1 VLEDA
6 VADVQMIER
15 SISGKTLSALHVRL
29 ALRSCMK
36 ELRSVAAAAAA
47 SSEIDSAARESDLAG

>member
-15 SISGKTLSALHVRL
+15 SISGKNLSALHVRL
-29 ALRSCMK
+29 ALRSCLK
-36 ELRSVAAAAAA
+36 ELRSVAAAAA
-47 SSEIDSAARESDLAG
+47 SSEIDSAARESDRAG